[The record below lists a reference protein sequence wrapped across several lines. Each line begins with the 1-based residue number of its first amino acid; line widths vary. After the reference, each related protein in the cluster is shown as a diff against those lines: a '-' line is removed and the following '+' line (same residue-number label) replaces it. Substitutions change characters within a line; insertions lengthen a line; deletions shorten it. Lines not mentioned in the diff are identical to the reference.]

1 STRVLKITRETKTI
15 NAYMNCGANF
25 DAIPDW
31 CITVGMKEMFMAK
44 KVRMCMP
51 RDWNAAA
58 LRKILHGPVTA
69 SVPCSLFQNHPDA
82 MIYAASVATACPIP
96 EIRVYNK

>member
-1 STRVLKITRETKTI
+1 
-15 NAYMNCGANF
+15 MNTGANIE
-25 DAIPDW
+25 AIPAN
-31 CITVGMKEMFMAK
+31 CVTVGMKEIMMAK
-44 KVRMCMP
+44 KIRMCMP

-58 LRKILHGPVTA
+58 LRKVLHGGVTA

-82 MIYAASVATACPIP
+82 LLYAARVATACPVA